1 MRSNQAERFS
11 CSLLG
16 MGYDAWEMIKRYQI
30 SHWFSSPSGNWKP
43 LCGDCSFLGVCLKC
57 VGGPHVSPRRQTSAE
72 QNPLSKSIWLTS
84 FWSAPLKG
92 WVYLLP
98 DLKSWS
104 FLCDIYKL
112 WASKLFFFLYKITV
126 LLPKSDSLVWH
137 INFYILGNTNIRNQQ
152 FQLPLKYFNT

>member
-11 CSLLG
+11 CSLVG
-16 MGYDAWEMIKRYQI
+16 MGYSAWEMIMRYQI

-104 FLCDIYKL
+104 FLCDKYKL
-112 WASKLFFFLYKITV
+112 WASKLLGFFCIKKQFYCPSLTV
-126 LLPKSDSLVWH
+126 WFDILIFIYLVILTLG
-137 INFYILGNTNIRNQQ
+137 INS
-152 FQLPLKYFNT
+152 FNYP